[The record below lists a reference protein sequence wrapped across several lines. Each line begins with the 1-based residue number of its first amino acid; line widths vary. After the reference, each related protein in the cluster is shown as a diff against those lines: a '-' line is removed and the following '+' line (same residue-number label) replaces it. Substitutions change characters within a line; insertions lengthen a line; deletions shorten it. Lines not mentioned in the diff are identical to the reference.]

1 MFDIEKLLYNPK
13 NSSVFIIAELGI
25 NHDGKFEIAKEMI
38 DQAIN
43 AGADAVKFQ
52 IYDINGFYHKELCP
66 EAYRLF
72 KDFCIPLQDFVK
84 LRDYAYSKGI
94 HAFASLFDT
103 KTLRT
108 FIQEKIFP
116 IKIASGDALTEPWL
130 DILLEQQA
138 PFLVSCGSLEH
149 QENIQ
154 LAQKIK
160 NNPAALLYCVSEY
173 PAAPEGFDLGYIKTL
188 QQMLPDQAIGF
199 SDHSQGIAL
208 SLGAVAQGAKIIERH
223 FTLFPERADFDH
235 PVSLSPEQF
244 QELVT
249 NIRIIEKALGS
260 GQRKVTSTEKKIRP
274 LAGRDIFAQCTIPAN
289 TKITRDHLI
298 VLRPGNGVSSSFLE
312 SLLGKT
318 YPQDIPKGTRLRDVF
333 SL

>member
-1 MFDIEKLLYNPK
+1 MFDIEKLLYDPK

-38 DQAIN
+38 DQAID
-43 AGADAVKFQ
+43 AGANAVKFQ

-66 EAYRLF
+66 EAHQLF
-72 KDFCIPLQDFVK
+72 EDFCIPLQDFLK

-149 QENIQ
+149 QEITQ

-173 PAAPEGFDLGYIKTL
+173 PAAPEGFDLSYIKTL

-223 FTLFPERADFDH
+223 FTLFPERTDFDH

-244 QELVT
+244 QELVN

-260 GQRKVTSTEKKIRP
+260 GQRKVAATEKKIRP

-318 YPQDIPKGTRLRDVF
+318 YPHDIPQGTRLRDVF